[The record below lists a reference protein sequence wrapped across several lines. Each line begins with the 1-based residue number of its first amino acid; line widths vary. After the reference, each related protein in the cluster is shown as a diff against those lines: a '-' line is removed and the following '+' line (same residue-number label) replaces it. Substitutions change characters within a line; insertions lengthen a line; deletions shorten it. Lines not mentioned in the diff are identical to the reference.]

1 VRNMSERV
9 LILIGSKSDMEIAQ
23 KCKDKLEEYEI
34 ESRLEVASAHRDPEL
49 VDELVKNTTADVIIA
64 MAGLS
69 AALPGAVAAKTIKPV
84 IGVPIDVKLGG
95 LDALL
100 STVQLP
106 PGVPVASVGIDNAKN
121 AAFLAMRML
130 GLKDESIAK
139 RLKPALK

>member
-1 VRNMSERV
+1 MSERV
-9 LILIGSKSDMEIAQ
+9 LILIGSKSDEPIAQ
-23 KCKDKLEEYEI
+23 KCKDKLFEYEI

-84 IGVPIDVKLGG
+84 IGVPIDAKLGG
-95 LDALL
+95 MDALL

-106 PGVPVASVGIDNAKN
+106 PGVPVAAVGIDNAKN
-121 AAFLAMRML
+121 AAFLAMRIL
-130 GLKDESIAK
+130 GLKYEDVAK
-139 RLKPALK
+139 RLKPAMK